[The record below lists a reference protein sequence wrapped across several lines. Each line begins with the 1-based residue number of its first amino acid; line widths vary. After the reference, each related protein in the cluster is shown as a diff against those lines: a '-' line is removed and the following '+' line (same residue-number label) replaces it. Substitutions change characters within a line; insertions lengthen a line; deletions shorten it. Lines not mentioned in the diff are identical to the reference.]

1 LQSIV
6 DKIFVN
12 LLILILF
19 NRHKLSASRI
29 VKGPW
34 TEEED
39 EIVVKMVNKYG
50 PRNWS
55 QIASALSGRVG
66 KQWRERWHNHLNPNI
81 KRAKW
86 TEEEDRIILAEHN
99 KVGNRWA
106 EIARLLPG
114 RTDNSIKNH
123 FNSTLKRKMAKES
136 LKKTELNIYQET
148 AWDSIGEDNK
158 FESPVNLKSSESSHV
173 STVDK
178 ILEPQNDE
186 WFLSMLASKL
196 NDSLSKIKLPTNRDL
211 WPFKLLD
218 SPQNYISD
226 LSNFYRPKPV
236 KRVPLK
242 ILENSIGFQS
252 KLTEAKDDVKM
263 SLNSAFE
270 QVYQDKEDFIMI

>member
-1 LQSIV
+1 M
-6 DKIFVN
+6 
-12 LLILILF
+12 F
-19 NRHKLSASRI
+19 NRHKLSTSRI

-86 TEEEDRIILAEHN
+86 TEEEDRIILTEHN

-123 FNSTLKRKMAKES
+123 FNSTLKRKMAKEW
-136 LKKTELNIYQET
+136 LKKNDLNTYQET
-148 AWDSIGEDNK
+148 AWDSFGEDNK
-158 FESPVNLKSSESSHV
+158 FESPVNFKTSESSHL
-173 STVDK
+173 STVDR
-178 ILEPQNDE
+178 ILETQNDDC
-186 WFLSMLASKL
+186 FLSMLASKL
-196 NDSLSKIKLPTNRDL
+196 NDSLARIKLPKQTDQ
-211 WPFKLLD
+211 WPFKLLN
-218 SPQNYISD
+218 SPQNIIAD
-226 LSNFYRPKPV
+226 FSNYHRPKPV

-242 ILENSIGFQS
+242 ILENSIGFHS

-270 QVYQDKEDFIMI
+270 QVFQDKEDFIMV

>member
-1 LQSIV
+1 M
-6 DKIFVN
+6 
-12 LLILILF
+12 F
-19 NRHKLSASRI
+19 NRQKISTSRI
-29 VKGPW
+29 IKGPW

-86 TEEEDRIILAEHN
+86 TEEEDRIILTEHG

-123 FNSTLKRKMAKES
+123 YNSTLKRKMAKDL
-136 LKKTELNIYQET
+136 LKKTEINIYQET

-158 FESPVNLKSSESSHV
+158 FESPVNLKCTENSHL
-173 STVDK
+173 SNIDK
-178 ILEPQNDE
+178 ILESQNDDN
-186 WFLSMLASKL
+186 FLSMLASKL
-196 NDSLSKIKLPTNRDL
+196 NDSLAQIKLPSQKES

-218 SPQNYISD
+218 SPQSFIADFSTY
-226 LSNFYRPKPV
+226 YRPKPV

-242 ILENSIGFQS
+242 ILENSIGFPS
-252 KLTEAKDDVKM
+252 KLTETKDDIKM

-270 QVYQDKEDFIMI
+270 QVYQDKADLIVI